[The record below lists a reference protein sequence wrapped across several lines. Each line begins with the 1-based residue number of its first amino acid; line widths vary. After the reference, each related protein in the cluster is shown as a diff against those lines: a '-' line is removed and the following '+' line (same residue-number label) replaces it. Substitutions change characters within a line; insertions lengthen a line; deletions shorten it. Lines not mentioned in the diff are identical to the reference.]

1 MWIPDRGE
9 DERPA
14 ASRILALRTAG
25 RLCGRTCAGLPRTLD
40 NPPARA
46 KWGATIRPP
55 TTSPCARSLAPCR
68 LDAPRLRFPPRELGR
83 FGAAAAAAALRLH
96 NRRLGGVLGRLK
108 GRSSILGHYSGSNAW
123 GVRTFRLGGC
133 RESGWYANG
142 CPRRY
147 RAGGTLG
154 ASRNP
159 RGWAGRGAPWRVQRS
174 RGCPLPPEAIPN
186 SPLALALPAC
196 VRPSALPPL
205 GLLSA
210 RVRGKATICVR
221 RRVRGAPP
229 ISPRAALSGTALLR
243 INGEELLD
251 GRCESAGE
259 IEHPPRSCCR
269 RTA

>member
-1 MWIPDRGE
+1 METGGWAGLVAGGAEQGASNTAADPRPELAAVWIPDRGE

-133 RESGWYANG
+133 RESPVVCERLSYAV
-142 CPRRY
+142 
-147 RAGGTLG
+147 
-154 ASRNP
+154 SRP
-159 RGWAGRGAPWRVQRS
+159 LPPSRPF
-174 RGCPLPPEAIPN
+174 RGCPLPREAIPN
-186 SPLALALPAC
+186 SPLAIAHPAC
-196 VRPSALPPL
+196 VRPVALPPT
-205 GLLSA
+205 GQYYPA
-210 RVRGKATICVR
+210 Q
-221 RRVRGAPP
+221 
-229 ISPRAALSGTALLR
+229 SPRVGLTSAP
-243 INGEELLD
+243 
-251 GRCESAGE
+251 AGE
-259 IEHPPRSCCR
+259 SGERPRFPPVPHCQGLHDRPPPR
-269 RTA
+269 